1 MINIHLKTL
10 NLYKCLI
17 NIKCYFAEIS
27 LQKFPYICI
36 KLIIEFSS
44 QTWLPISVRVSQ
56 RSRMNT
62 MYILRKI
69 PWRRT
74 WQPTPVFL
82 PGESH
87 GQRSLVGY
95 NPWGH
100 KESVMTEQLTHT
112 HTHTHTVSTIY
123 FKEPALTIVGAGK
136 VKIIMEVQQARN
148 SSRIWDSQGSLNAK
162 FLLFQR
168 TSVFFYWCIFDLQCC
183 VYYCCTQS
191 DYVNYIHIFKLLSM
205 IVYHRTS

>member
-1 MINIHLKTL
+1 M
-10 NLYKCLI
+10 
-17 NIKCYFAEIS
+17 EIS
-27 LQKFPYICI
+27 LQKFLYICI

-69 PWRRT
+69 LWRRA

-112 HTHTHTVSTIY
+112 HTHIHTHTHTVSTIY

-136 VKIIMEVQQARN
+136 FKILMDIQQARN
-148 SSRIWDSQGSLNAK
+148 SSRIWGCCLDSQGSLNVE

-168 TSVFFYWCIFDLQCC
+168 TSVFFNWCIFDLQCC

-191 DYVNYIHIFKLLSM
+191 DYVNYIHIFKLPSIM
-205 IVYHRTS
+205 AYHRTS